1 MLRRL
6 SIRDFVIVTSLELD
20 FHGGFSVLTGETG
33 AGKSI
38 LIDALQL
45 ALGQRAD
52 AVVVREGA
60 ARADITAE
68 FDCPATLHLWLA
80 EAGLE
85 PEDNLLLL
93 RRSID
98 ANGKS
103 RAWINGH
110 SATVAQLKHVADH
123 VLDIHGQH
131 AWQSLTRPA
140 AVRALLDAVAGVDTR
155 GIHSTWQAW
164 RLAQQALEKARDQA
178 DALAREREGLA
189 WQLGELR
196 KLAPLEGQWRD
207 LNDEHARLS
216 HGQSLIE
223 AGQSALDTLDDDEA
237 SVRRGLNAAVQRLHE
252 VQRHDPRLTP
262 IADTLEQAQA
272 LVDDAAHSLRGY
284 LGHTELDP
292 TRLQELDERLSA
304 WMGLARRLRRQ
315 PEELPA
321 LLQQWERELQHLD
334 QSSDLEALQARCEV
348 ALADYERVAA
358 ATTQARKKA
367 APHLARQVTQA
378 MQQLGMA
385 GGRFE
390 VALLPEAQPQSWGR
404 ETVELRVAGHEG
416 SEPRALAKVAS
427 GGELSRLALAIAV
440 TTAQADADGAATLI
454 FDEIDAGVG
463 GTVADTVG
471 RLMKQLGR
479 QRQVLAVTHLAQVAS
494 CADHH
499 FVVSKQARSGH
510 TSSQVQPVDGEA
522 RVAELARMLGGERLS
537 TSLAHAQ
544 SLLESG
550 RSSTAQ

>member
-6 SIRDFVIVTSLELD
+6 SIRDFVIVNVLELD
-20 FHGGFSVLTGETG
+20 FRAGFSVLTGETG

-52 AVVVREGA
+52 PAAVREGA
-60 ARADITAE
+60 DRADISAE
-68 FDCPATLHLWLA
+68 FDCPQSLLSWLD

-85 PEDNLLLL
+85 PEDGLLLL

-98 ANGKS
+98 AAGKS
-103 RAWINGH
+103 RAWINGQT
-110 SATVAQLKHVADH
+110 ATVAQLKHIADH

-131 AWQSLTRPA
+131 AWQSLTRPSS
-140 AVRALLDAVAGVDTR
+140 VRALLDAVSGVD
-155 GIHSTWQAW
+155 SKSVQAAWSNW
-164 RLAQQALEKARDQA
+164 RSAQEALDRARSQT

-196 KLAPLEGQWRD
+196 KLAPVEGQWREI
-207 LNDEHARLS
+207 NDEHARLS
-216 HGQSLIE
+216 HGQALID
-223 AGQSALDTLDDDEA
+223 AGQSALEVLDGDGHSA
-237 SVRRGLNAAVQRLHE
+237 VRGLHRALQRLLE
-252 VQRHDPRLTP
+252 VQRHDARLEP
-262 IADTLEQAQA
+262 IAETLASAQS
-272 LVDDAAHSLRGY
+272 LLDDAAHNLRGY
-284 LGHTELDP
+284 LGRADLDP
-292 TRLQELDERLSA
+292 SRLQELDERLSA

-315 PEELPA
+315 PDELPA
-321 LLQQWERELQHLD
+321 LMQQWEAELQQLD
-334 QSSDLEALQARCEV
+334 QAGDLDALQARCDT
-348 ALADYERVAA
+348 ALRAYDGAA
-358 ATTQARKKA
+358 ATAT
-367 APHLARQVTQA
+367 LARQTTAPRLAQQVTQT
-378 MQQLGMA
+378 MQQLGMG

-390 VALLPEAQPQSWGR
+390 VALLPEAEPQSWGR
-404 ETVELRVAGHEG
+404 ESVELRVAGHEG

-440 TTAQADADGAATLI
+440 TTAQDDAQGAATLI

-499 FVVSKQARSGH
+499 FVVSKQARQGS
-510 TSSQVQPVDGEA
+510 TSSQVLAVEGEA

-537 TSLAHAQ
+537 TSVAHAQ
-544 SLLESG
+544 SLLASG
-550 RSSTAQ
+550 QS

>member
-20 FHGGFSVLTGETG
+20 FHAGFSVLTGETG

-52 AVVVREGA
+52 AGVVREGA

-68 FDCPATLHLWLA
+68 FDCPAPLLPWLT

-85 PEDNLLLL
+85 PEDGLLFL
-93 RRSID
+93 RRSIE
-98 ANGKS
+98 AAGKS

-110 SATVAQLKHVADH
+110 SVTTAQLKHVADH

-140 AVRALLDAVAGVDTR
+140 SVRALVDAVAGVDAR
-155 GIHSTWQAW
+155 AVQAAWQGW
-164 RLAQQALEKARDQA
+164 RAAREALERARTHA

-196 KLAPLEGQWRD
+196 KLAPEEGQWREI
-207 LNDEHARLS
+207 NEEHARLS
-216 HGQSLIE
+216 NGQSLIE
-223 AGQSALDTLDDDEA
+223 AGQASLEALDGDGDTVL
-237 SVRRGLNAAVQRLHE
+237 RGVHLALQKLHE
-252 VQRHDPRLTP
+252 VQRHDPRLAP
-262 IADTLEQAQA
+262 IADTLESAQS
-272 LVDDAAHSLRGY
+272 LLDDAAHSLRSY
-284 LGHTELDP
+284 LGRSELDP
-292 TRLQELDERLSA
+292 SRLQELDERLSA

-321 LLQQWERELQHLD
+321 LLLQWEQELQQLD
-334 QSSDLEALQARCEV
+334 QAGDLEALHARCTA
-348 ALADYERVAA
+348 ALAEYDRVAA
-358 ATTQARKKA
+358 AATQLRRKA
-367 APHLARQVTQA
+367 APRLGKQVTQA
-378 MQQLGMA
+378 MQQLGMT

-390 VALLPEAQPQSWGR
+390 VALLPESEPQAWGR
-404 ETVELRVAGHEG
+404 ESVELRVAGHEG

-440 TTAQADADGAATLI
+440 TTAQADEHGAATLI

-479 QRQVLAVTHLAQVAS
+479 QRQVLSVTHLAQVAS
-494 CADHH
+494 CADHP
-499 FVVSKQARSGH
+499 FVVSKQARGGH
-510 TSSQVQPVDGEA
+510 TTSQVAAVHGEA
-522 RVAELARMLGGERLS
+522 RCADLERILVGERRCHS
-537 TSLAHAQ
+537 PP
-544 SLLESG
+544 
-550 RSSTAQ
+550 TA

>member
-6 SIRDFVIVTSLELD
+6 SIRDFVIVNVLELD
-20 FHGGFSVLTGETG
+20 FRAGFSVLTGETG

-52 AVVVREGA
+52 PAAVREGA
-60 ARADITAE
+60 DRADISAE
-68 FDCPATLHLWLA
+68 FDCPQSLLSWLD

-85 PEDNLLLL
+85 PEDGLLLL

-98 ANGKS
+98 AAGKS
-103 RAWINGH
+103 RAWINGQT
-110 SATVAQLKHVADH
+110 ATVAQLKHIADH

-131 AWQSLTRPA
+131 AWQSLTRPSS
-140 AVRALLDAVAGVDTR
+140 VRALLDAVSGVD
-155 GIHSTWQAW
+155 SKSVQAAWSNW
-164 RLAQQALEKARDQA
+164 RSAQEALDRARSQT

-196 KLAPLEGQWRD
+196 KLAPVEGQWREI
-207 LNDEHARLS
+207 NDEHARLS
-216 HGQSLIE
+216 HGQALID
-223 AGQSALDTLDDDEA
+223 AGQSALEVLDGDGHSA
-237 SVRRGLNAAVQRLHE
+237 VRGLHRALQRLLE
-252 VQRHDPRLTP
+252 VQRHDARLEP
-262 IADTLEQAQA
+262 IAETLASAQS
-272 LVDDAAHSLRGY
+272 LLDDAAHNLRGY
-284 LGHTELDP
+284 LGRADLDP
-292 TRLQELDERLSA
+292 SRLQELDERLSA

-315 PEELPA
+315 PDELPA
-321 LLQQWERELQHLD
+321 LMQQWEAELQQLD
-334 QSSDLEALQARCEV
+334 QAGDLDALQARCDT
-348 ALADYERVAA
+348 ALRAYEGAA
-358 ATTQARKKA
+358 ATAT
-367 APHLARQVTQA
+367 LARQTTAPRLAQQVTQT
-378 MQQLGMA
+378 MQQLGMG

-390 VALLPEAQPQSWGR
+390 VALLPEAEPQSWGR
-404 ETVELRVAGHEG
+404 ESVELRVAGHEG

-440 TTAQADADGAATLI
+440 TTAQDDAQGAATLI

-499 FVVSKQARSGH
+499 FVVSKQARQGS
-510 TSSQVQPVDGEA
+510 TSSQVLAVEGEA

-537 TSLAHAQ
+537 TSVAHAQ
-544 SLLESG
+544 SLLASG
-550 RSSTAQ
+550 QS

>member
-6 SIRDFVIVTSLELD
+6 SIRDFVIVNVLELD
-20 FHGGFSVLTGETG
+20 FRAGFSVLTGETG

-52 AVVVREGA
+52 PAAVREGA
-60 ARADITAE
+60 DRADISAE
-68 FDCPATLHLWLA
+68 FDCPQSLLSWLD

-85 PEDNLLLL
+85 PEDGLLLL

-98 ANGKS
+98 AAGKS
-103 RAWINGH
+103 RAWINGQT
-110 SATVAQLKHVADH
+110 ATVAQLKHIADH

-131 AWQSLTRPA
+131 AWQSLTRPSS
-140 AVRALLDAVAGVDTR
+140 VRALLDAVSGVD
-155 GIHSTWQAW
+155 SKSVQAAWSNW
-164 RLAQQALEKARDQA
+164 RSAQEALDRARSQT

-196 KLAPLEGQWRD
+196 KLAPVEGQWREI
-207 LNDEHARLS
+207 NDEHARLS
-216 HGQSLIE
+216 HGQALID
-223 AGQSALDTLDDDEA
+223 AGQSALEVLDGDGHSA
-237 SVRRGLNAAVQRLHE
+237 VRGLHRALQRLLE
-252 VQRHDPRLTP
+252 VQRHDARLEP
-262 IADTLEQAQA
+262 IAETLASAQS
-272 LVDDAAHSLRGY
+272 LLDDAAHNLRGY
-284 LGHTELDP
+284 LGRADLDP
-292 TRLQELDERLSA
+292 SRLQELDERLSA

-315 PEELPA
+315 PDELPA
-321 LLQQWERELQHLD
+321 LMQQWEAELQQLD
-334 QSSDLEALQARCEV
+334 QAGDLDALQARCDT
-348 ALADYERVAA
+348 ALRAYEGA
-358 ATTQARKKA
+358 ATTAT
-367 APHLARQVTQA
+367 LARQTTAPRLAQQVTQT
-378 MQQLGMA
+378 MQQLGMG

-390 VALLPEAQPQSWGR
+390 VALLPEAEPQSWGR
-404 ETVELRVAGHEG
+404 ESVELRVAGHEG

-440 TTAQADADGAATLI
+440 TTAQDDAQGAATLI

-499 FVVSKQARSGH
+499 FVVSKQARQGS
-510 TSSQVQPVDGEA
+510 TSSQVLAVEGEA

-537 TSLAHAQ
+537 TSVAHAQ
-544 SLLESG
+544 SLLASG
-550 RSSTAQ
+550 QS

>member
-6 SIRDFVIVTSLELD
+6 SIRDFVIVTELELD
-20 FHGGFSVLTGETG
+20 FHSGFSVLTGETG

-52 AVVVREGA
+52 AGAVREGA
-60 ARADITAE
+60 ARADISAE
-68 FDCPATLHLWLA
+68 FDCPQGLLPWLA

-85 PEDNLLLL
+85 PEDGLLLL
-93 RRSID
+93 RRSVD
-98 ANGKS
+98 AAGKS

-110 SATVAQLKHVADH
+110 SATAAQLKQVAEH

-140 AVRALLDAVAGVDTR
+140 SVRALVDAVAGVDAR
-155 GIHSTWQAW
+155 ALHGAWLAW
-164 RLAQQALEKARDQA
+164 RDARHALEHARTQA

-196 KLAPLEGQWRD
+196 KLSPEEGQWRS
-207 LNDEHARLS
+207 LNEEHERLS
-216 HGQSLIE
+216 HGHSLLE
-223 AGQSALDTLDDDEA
+223 AGQACLETLDGDGDA
-237 SVRRGLNAAVQRLHE
+237 VLRGLHQTLQRLRE
-252 VQRHDPRLTP
+252 VQRHDPRLDP
-262 IADTLEQAQA
+262 IAETLASAQS
-272 LVDDAAHSLRGY
+272 LVDDAAHSLRSY
-284 LGHTELDP
+284 LGRAEVDP
-292 TRLQELDERLSA
+292 SRLQELDERLAA

-321 LLQQWERELQHLD
+321 LQQQWEQELQRLD
-334 QSSDLEALQARCEV
+334 QSADLETLEMRCGAALTTFEK
-348 ALADYERVAA
+348 VAA
-358 ATTQARKKA
+358 DASRARRQG
-367 APHLARQVTQA
+367 APRLAQQVTQA
-378 MQQLGMA
+378 MQQLGMP

-390 VALLPEAQPQSWGR
+390 VALLPEAEPQAWGR
-404 ETVELRVAGHEG
+404 ESIELRVAGHEG

-440 TTAQADADGAATLI
+440 TTAQDDPHGAATLI

-471 RLMKQLGR
+471 RLMKQLGI
-479 QRQVLAVTHLAQVAS
+479 QRQVLSVTHLAQVAC

-499 FVVSKQARSGH
+499 YVVSKHTRKGH
-510 TSSQVQPVDGEA
+510 TSSQVSPVEGEA

-544 SLLESG
+544 SLLKSG
-550 RSSTAQ
+550 QSSTTP

>member
-6 SIRDFVIVTSLELD
+6 SIRDFVIVNVLELD
-20 FHGGFSVLTGETG
+20 FRAGFSVLTGETG

-52 AVVVREGA
+52 PAAVRERA
-60 ARADITAE
+60 DRADISAE
-68 FDCPATLHLWLA
+68 FDCPQSLLSWLD

-85 PEDNLLLL
+85 PEDGLLLL

-98 ANGKS
+98 AAGKS
-103 RAWINGH
+103 RAWINGQT
-110 SATVAQLKHVADH
+110 ATVAQLKHIADH

-131 AWQSLTRPA
+131 AWQSLTRPSS
-140 AVRALLDAVAGVDTR
+140 VRALLDAVSGVD
-155 GIHSTWQAW
+155 SKSVQAAWSNW
-164 RLAQQALEKARDQA
+164 RSAQEALDRARSQT

-196 KLAPLEGQWRD
+196 KLAPVEGQWREI
-207 LNDEHARLS
+207 NDEHARLS
-216 HGQSLIE
+216 HGQALID
-223 AGQSALDTLDDDEA
+223 AGQSALEVLDGDGHSA
-237 SVRRGLNAAVQRLHE
+237 VRGLHRALQRLLE
-252 VQRHDPRLTP
+252 VQRHDARLEP
-262 IADTLEQAQA
+262 IAETLASAQS
-272 LVDDAAHSLRGY
+272 LLDDAAHNLRGY
-284 LGHTELDP
+284 LGRADLDP
-292 TRLQELDERLSA
+292 SRLQELDERLSA

-315 PEELPA
+315 PDELPA
-321 LLQQWERELQHLD
+321 LMQQWEAELQQLD
-334 QSSDLEALQARCEV
+334 QAGDLDALQARCDT
-348 ALADYERVAA
+348 ALRAYDGAA
-358 ATTQARKKA
+358 ATAT
-367 APHLARQVTQA
+367 LARQTTAPRLAQQVTQT
-378 MQQLGMA
+378 MQQLGMG

-390 VALLPEAQPQSWGR
+390 VALLPEAEPQSWGR
-404 ETVELRVAGHEG
+404 ESVELRVAGHEG

-440 TTAQADADGAATLI
+440 TTAQDDAQGAATLI

-499 FVVSKQARSGH
+499 FVVSKQARQGS
-510 TSSQVQPVDGEA
+510 TSSQVLAVEGEA

-537 TSLAHAQ
+537 TSVAHAQ
-544 SLLESG
+544 SLLASG
-550 RSSTAQ
+550 QS